1 MDLPAEVLI
10 HNDLLGIKGSQGT
23 LVAVSPHGFYE
34 ANLKFKNSTH
44 RLLLPI
50 SRTVLVFREP
60 EPVYVGEA
68 EIER

>member
-34 ANLKFKNSTH
+34 AKLRFKNATH
-44 RLLLPI
+44 RLLMPI
-50 SRTVLVFREP
+50 SQTVLIFREP
-60 EPVYVGEA
+60 EPEYAEEF